1 MLRNWQS
8 NCIRLALEKYKSGY
22 KHFLTQATPGAG
34 KTVMAAHV
42 SKLLLDENMID
53 LIICFSPSVNVANGF
68 TETFARILQCPFNGK
83 LGSLGTS
90 LTYQAIQYLDE
101 QFWET
106 VSKHRVLAIFD
117 EIHHCSGETLS
128 EANAWGEQIILKVQK
143 AATYTLALT
152 GTPWRSDNLPISLSS
167 YSEPEGKIICDYQ
180 YTLEQA
186 IFDKVCRKPKLVLV
200 DNEQLQYT
208 SPDERISYSSIQA
221 LFKEQKV
228 SYSSI
233 LEDNDA
239 LAHILK
245 LSADKLNSIRATNYN
260 AAGLIVASSVA
271 HARQIQM
278 ILNGQLN
285 QPSVMVSYHDPNAQS
300 IIEQFKNGHSPW
312 IISIGMISEGTDIPR
327 LQVCCHLSNIRTEL
341 YFRQVLG
348 RILRITDGYNQE
360 AWLYTFA
367 EENLMKFAEEI
378 EQDIPESCLYIKQP
392 EGKEAEDAQSLE
404 TDNSSATVSTTVK
417 SEELKWKTSDTSVQ
431 IGSEDSI
438 PYRSFTLGHF
448 RERVIEAF
456 VGI

>member
-1 MLRNWQS
+1 MLRKWQS
-8 NCIRLALEKYKSGY
+8 NCIKLALEKYKSGN

-68 TETFARILQCPFNGK
+68 TETFARILKCPFNGK

-106 VSKHRVLAIFD
+106 VSKYRVLAIFD

-128 EANAWGEQIILKVQK
+128 DANAWGEQIILKVQK
-143 AATYTLALT
+143 ASKYTLALT
-152 GTPWRSDNLPISLSS
+152 GTPWRSDSLPISLSS
-167 YSEPEGKIICDYQ
+167 YSNPEGKIICDYQ
-180 YTLEQA
+180 YTLKQA
-186 IFDKVCRKPKLVLV
+186 ITDRVCRKPKLVLV

-208 SPDERISYSSIQA
+208 GPDESKSYSSIQA
-221 LFKEQKV
+221 LFKEQKI

-233 LEDNDA
+233 LQDTDA
-239 LAHILK
+239 VAHILK
-245 LSADKLNSIRATNYN
+245 LSASKLLSIRASNQD
-260 AAGLIVASSVA
+260 AGGLIVASSVA
-271 HARQIQM
+271 HARQIQT
-278 ILNGQLN
+278 ILNEQLK
-285 QPSVMVSYHDPNAQS
+285 QPSVMVSYHDPDAQK
-300 IIEQFKNGHSPW
+300 IIEKFKNGHSPW

-348 RILRITDGYNQE
+348 RILRVTDGDNQE
-360 AWLYTFA
+360 AWLYTLA
-367 EENLMKFAEEI
+367 EVNLVKFAEEI
-378 EQDIPESCLYIKQP
+378 EQDIPDSCLYIKQP
-392 EGKEAEDAQSLE
+392 ENKEEEDAHSLE
-404 TDNSSATVSTTVK
+404 TSSSDTGSTTVK
-417 SEELKWKTSDTSVQ
+417 SGEFKWNTSDTRVQ
-431 IGSEDSI
+431 IGNEDSI
-438 PYRSFTLGHF
+438 PHRSFTLGHF

>member
-1 MLRNWQS
+1 MLREWQR
-8 NCIRLALEKYKSGY
+8 NCIDGILQRYTSGK

-34 KTVMAAHV
+34 KTIMAAYL
-42 SKLLLDENMID
+42 SKQLLDSNMID
-53 LIICFSPSVNVANGF
+53 LIVCFSPSVNVANGF
-68 TETFARILQCPFNGK
+68 TSTFSRVLQCSFNGS

-90 LTYQAIQYLDE
+90 LTYQAIQYLDD

-106 VSKHRVLAIFD
+106 ISKHRVLAIFD

-128 EANAWGEQIILKVQK
+128 DANAWGEQIILKVQK
-143 AATYTLALT
+143 ASKYTLALT
-152 GTPWRSDNLPISLSS
+152 GTPWRSDSLPISLSS
-167 YSEPEGKIICDYQ
+167 YSNPEGKIICDYQ
-180 YTLEQA
+180 YTLKQA
-186 IFDKVCRKPKLVLV
+186 ITDRVCRKPKLVLV

-208 SPDERISYSSIQA
+208 GPDESKSYSSIQA
-221 LFKEQKV
+221 LFKEQKI

-233 LEDNDA
+233 LQDTDA
-239 LAHILK
+239 LVHILT
-245 LSADKLNSIRATNYN
+245 LSVIKLNSIRTTNQH
-260 AAGLIVASSVA
+260 AGGLIVAASVT
-271 HARQIQM
+271 HARQIQT
-278 ILNGQLN
+278 ILNEKLK
-285 QPSVMVSYHDPNAQS
+285 QPSVMVTYHDPNAQY

-348 RILRITDGYNQE
+348 RILRITEDDNQE

-367 EENLMKFAEEI
+367 EESLVKFAEEI
-378 EQDIPESCLYIKQP
+378 EQDVPESCLYIKQP
-392 EGKEAEDAQSLE
+392 EEAEIEGAHLHQASPPQV
-404 TDNSSATVSTTVK
+404 TTSAISG
-417 SEELKWKTSDTSVQ
+417 EFKWNNSDTSVQ
-431 IGSEDSI
+431 IGNENPM